1 MIQNAA
7 VERDLCALES
17 SALPNVAK
25 LLKDKRPNDSADS
38 NTKINIQSLVKP
50 HPSVLNMQKRSQ
62 EREERRKEVQRAK
75 EQRREEQERQKQ
87 LRREEKW
94 AFYGGILTFF
104 GCTQEVNYSFN
115 NYQQWLKSA
124 VRNHDMKIVLF
135 HNHLPCKNVENLCI
149 LLMRELSN
157 DLLQNF
163 YKRAFV
169 LIIALELNPSV
180 KPRTAVKWKWR
191 RKKQKSSESER
202 KKMQID
208 G

>member
-87 LRREEKW
+87 LRREEK
-94 AFYGGILTFF
+94 
-104 GCTQEVNYSFN
+104 
-115 NYQQWLKSA
+115 
-124 VRNHDMKIVLF
+124 
-135 HNHLPCKNVENLCI
+135 
-149 LLMRELSN
+149 
-157 DLLQNF
+157 
-163 YKRAFV
+163 
-169 LIIALELNPSV
+169 
-180 KPRTAVKWKWR
+180 
-191 RKKQKSSESER
+191 
-202 KKMQID
+202 
-208 G
+208 